1 MTLLK
6 IVLPNNMDETRE
18 MIEQLEME
26 ARKENE
32 EETIETGINYVLDL
46 ELK

>member
-26 ARKENE
+26 ARKENKE
-32 EETIETGINYVLDL
+32 EAIETGEKTSLDF
-46 ELK
+46 EF